1 MWSTDGGGRS
11 MENGGKLG
19 VALLVI
25 DVQNAM
31 VEAAHRGEELLE
43 NIGVLLEEAR
53 GAEAPVIFVQHDGDE
68 YYEPMMPG
76 RPGWQIHERVAPRQE
91 DSVIRKQ
98 ESDSFCGTALEEE
111 LRSRGIGRVVVTGMS
126 SEACVDTTCR
136 SALSRGY
143 AVTLAADTHTTVND
157 AVLAMMG
164 RGAVSAAQIVAHHN
178 DILGNLSSPDRIQ
191 VRPAA
196 SIVFTAQ
203 GGTRRVA
210 TANDRPARA

>member
-1 MWSTDGGGRS
+1 